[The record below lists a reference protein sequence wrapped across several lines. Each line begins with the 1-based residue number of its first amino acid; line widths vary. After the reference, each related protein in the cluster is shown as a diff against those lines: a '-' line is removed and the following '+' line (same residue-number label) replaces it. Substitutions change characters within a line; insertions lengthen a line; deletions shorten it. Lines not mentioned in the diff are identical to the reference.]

1 MITDEDIACLRCEG
15 PAEAGFVA
23 ALGRFGGR
31 PATVG
36 SGGST
41 GVMRF
46 WRRASP
52 TPTCQPGGAGGAGSS
67 GSGPEPYKVHESAE
81 AKALIGHGPAGMS
94 GRVSV
99 C

>member
-1 MITDEDIACLRCEG
+1 LITDEDIACLRCEG

-46 WRRASP
+46 CEKSLTNAYVPARRRRR
-52 TPTCQPGGAGGAGSS
+52 CR
-67 GSGPEPYKVHESAE
+67 
-81 AKALIGHGPAGMS
+81 LIWFRS
-94 GRVSV
+94 
-99 C
+99 